1 MTNASSA
8 AQVTAVLGDVR
19 SLAEQVGRSDGQAL
33 VPAAG
38 IWEACRSVPAL
49 RTALAAHGRDVLAA
63 QEWPMIVRAHEL
75 ARAGQARE
83 LVALDREWTATA
95 ADRQF
100 SEASFRVGQRQL
112 NRLRPLRDQ
121 RVVQK
126 YLAAVEAGEARGWHP
141 LVYGIVLAVFNLPL
155 RQGLM
160 NFAAQTLG
168 GFADAAIEAHR
179 LPEGECVRLLDE
191 LCATLPASLPPLP
204 DAGLFA
210 AA

>member
-8 AQVTAVLGDVR
+8 APVTEVLGDVR
-19 SLAEQVGRSDGQAL
+19 SLAEHVGRADEQAL
-33 VPAAG
+33 VPATG
-38 IWEACRSVPAL
+38 TWDTCRSVPAL
-49 RTALAAHGRDVLAA
+49 RATLTSHGRDVLAA
-63 QEWPMIVRAHEL
+63 QEWPVILRAYDL
-75 ARAGQARE
+75 ARVGKARE
-83 LVALDREWTATA
+83 LVALDREWGLTAPL
-95 ADRQF
+95 RNF

-179 LPEGECVRLLDE
+179 LPEEECVRLLDE
-191 LCATLPASLPPLP
+191 ICSTLPASLPPLP